1 MLSRTPGGYR
11 PYFHQLPDVL
21 SLYTMAFSLLPPI
34 RTMIFQEIM
43 YREKIIVQ
51 KMLHIYITFTLPLKM
66 TKIITRT
73 ATVVQWTP
81 LLVLVSCSKE
91 KKREEKKQNTITI
104 N

>member
-11 PYFHQLPDVL
+11 LDFHQLPDVL

-66 TKIITRT
+66 TKIIHYNGH
-73 ATVVQWTP
+73 
-81 LLVLVSCSKE
+81 SCLMDASLSLSVMIKRKE
-91 KKREEKKQNTITI
+91 KRRKETKQ
-104 N
+104 